1 MNGRRGGEEGRA
13 WKLVCLLLCRHC
25 HALMQRNGCCVCPGP
40 ACAGVVG
47 GCALTHPSLYSS
59 RPTYDE
65 QQRMLPTVVE
75 PCCLPL
81 SCGCLCKRRGAR
93 SRFGDATH
101 GELPQPAWRVAARRI
116 LLAAALS
123 PGRSCAGANIT
134 RAGAGIASTT
144 QLAAH
149 APSSHSFATLRSPP
163 PFTSSSAP
171 PTTTRNY
178 TPAATA
184 TAAATSPDAHTRHT
198 PHVRTSARPHVRTPH
213 ATRPHVR
220 TTRHTPSPT
229 PSC

>member
-25 HALMQRNGCCVCPGP
+25 HALVQRNGCCVCPGP

-47 GCALTHPSLYSS
+47 GCALTHPALYSS

-171 PTTTRNY
+171 PTTTTQLHSRRHRHRSRNL
-178 TPAATA
+178 
-184 TAAATSPDAHTRHT
+184 TR
-198 PHVRTSARPHVRTPH
+198 RTHTPH

>member
-25 HALMQRNGCCVCPGP
+25 HALVQRNGCCVCPGP

-47 GCALTHPSLYSS
+47 GCALTHLSLYSS

-101 GELPQPAWRVAARRI
+101 GELPQPAWRVPARRI

-123 PGRSCAGANIT
+123 PPYPRPVLCRCQHHESGCGHCFDDTAC
-134 RAGAGIASTT
+134 RACTIIALVCNAPIAPTVHIVQRPADDDT
-144 QLAAH
+144 QL
-149 APSSHSFATLRSPP
+149 PSRRHRHRSRNL
-163 PFTSSSAP
+163 
-171 PTTTRNY
+171 TR
-178 TPAATA
+178 
-184 TAAATSPDAHTRHT
+184 
-198 PHVRTSARPHVRTPH
+198 RTHTPH